1 MADILST
8 IGPTT
13 ENIKNLKKIVTKT
26 KFVSLMELII
36 T

>member
-13 ENIKNLKKIVTKT
+13 ENIKFKKNCNQT
-26 KFVSLMELII
+26 KFVRLNGLII